1 MGAGAGLNSNTQN
14 KQLEKDKRNNVSGYD
29 DAVKCGKKS
38 CKNGRVCYMQQV
50 II

>member
-29 DAVKCGKKS
+29 DAVKCGKKVAKMEEFATCNKS
-38 CKNGRVCYMQQV
+38 
-50 II
+50 